1 MTRNEILG
9 VIVALFFGAL
19 FRFVKLPIPA
29 PPTLGG
35 SLAVLGVTCG
45 YLLVDYLMK
54 R

>member
-35 SLAVLGVTCG
+35 ALAVLGVTTG
-45 YLLVDYLMK
+45 YLVVDYFLK
-54 R
+54 K